1 MDSHT
6 PGSSRSF
13 NVKDVFV
20 QVIRGIMNSDQADQL
35 SLDQLKFIYA
45 IIIQPP
51 RMEAPSLEAM
61 RATYSSPYEP

>member
-51 RMEAPSLEAM
+51 SMETPSLEAM